1 MIHESAI
8 ISKNAE
14 ISSDIQIGVN
24 CIIGDNVKIGKK
36 CILKDNVRI
45 VGNTSIGSG
54 NTFFSNSVIG
64 EVPQDKKYYGEKTN
78 LIIGDDNT
86 FREFVTINTG
96 TLSGG
101 GKTIVGSK
109 NWVMSYVHIAHDC
122 NVGDF
127 NTFANCAQLAGHVN
141 IQNNVILGGFTGI
154 HQYCTLGSFS
164 ITGISSV
171 ILKDVFPFTKV
182 MGNRAKLF
190 GLNQEGIKRAKFN
203 NLEVLDIK
211 NVYKKFFN
219 SSLTYQEAKQTINN
233 LKNPKISE
241 VISSFINISCKGIVR

>member
-122 NVGDF
+122 NIGDF

-219 SSLTYQEAKQTINN
+219 SSLTYQEAKQTVNN

>member
-122 NVGDF
+122 NIGDF

-219 SSLTYQEAKQTINN
+219 SSLTYREAKQTINN